1 MKKENIKLIGEDGKR
16 SDGRNLDEIR
26 EMKAEV
32 GIIPIANGSAIFSFG
47 NTISI
52 AAVYGPRSL
61 LPKFLQEEDEV
72 LVRARY
78 NMAAFSTDTRKN
90 PGMDRRSI
98 ELSKVLRDAIEN
110 SIFVNEYP
118 RAALDCYAEVIS
130 SDGSTRVTSLNA
142 LSLALAC
149 AGVSMKDLIVGL
161 TAGKADGK
169 IVIDL
174 NQLEDN
180 YGEADVSFG
189 YLFATDEIVL
199 LQMDG
204 NLTKEEFLE
213 TLRLLK
219 EKAKI
224 VYEKQKQ
231 ALKEYFEKNDWW
243 KTNRKNTE
251 RRKEIG

>member
-1 MKKENIKLIGEDGKR
+1 MKKADVKLIREDGKR
-16 SDGRNLDEIR
+16 TDGRSLDEPR
-26 EMKAEV
+26 EIKAEV
-32 GIIPIANGSAIFSFG
+32 GIIPVADGSAMFAFG
-47 NTISI
+47 NTVAI

-61 LPKFLQEEDEV
+61 LPKFLQEDEKAT
-72 LVRARY
+72 VRVRY

-98 ELSKVLRDAIEN
+98 ELSKVLKDAIEN

-118 RAALDCYAEVIS
+118 RAALDCYAEIIS
-130 SDGSTRVTSLNA
+130 GDGSTRITSLNA
-142 LSLALAC
+142 MSLALAA
-149 AGVSMKDLIVGL
+149 AGVAMKDLIVGL

-231 ALKEYFEKNDWW
+231 ALKEYFEKHDWW
-243 KTNRKNTE
+243 KTNRKNIE
-251 RRKEIG
+251 WRKEIG

>member
-1 MKKENIKLIGEDGKR
+1 MKAKDVQLIKDGKR

-26 EMKAEV
+26 EIKIEV
-32 GIIPIANGSAIFSFG
+32 GVIPIANGSAKVSFG
-47 NTISI
+47 NTIAI
-52 AAVYGPRSL
+52 AAVYGARSL
-61 LPKFLQEEDEV
+61 MPKFLQEDDKA
-72 LVRARY
+72 LVRVRY

-98 ELSKVLRDAIEN
+98 EISKVLKDAIEN

-118 RAALDCYAEVIS
+118 RAVIDCYAEVIS

-142 LSLALAC
+142 ISVALAM
-149 AGVSMKDLIVGL
+149 AGISMKDLIVAL
-161 TAGKADGK
+161 TAGKADGNL
-169 IVIDL
+169 VIDL

-180 YGEADVSFG
+180 YGEADISFA

-204 NLTKEEFLE
+204 NLTKEEFLKA
-213 TLRLLK
+213 LNMLK

-224 VYEKQKQ
+224 VYEKQKE
-231 ALKEYFEKNDWW
+231 ALKSYIEK
-243 KTNRKNTE
+243 T
-251 RRKEIG
+251 